1 MRFDELDQLIAAVPS
16 AQGILTVDTERGAR
30 TYALGP
36 RTQLDAEVPLLDWR
50 TAPLAGAFFRHGPG
64 ELYELE
70 AGSRINEGRVSARWV
85 ITGTRYVVESEAGR
99 DEGELRIDAA
109 ASPASVDLVGTS
121 GPHGNKT
128 IRAIFR
134 LRGDLLQL
142 CYDVSGEDRRPV
154 TFVTGKG
161 SMQLMVRYRR
171 ES

>member
-1 MRFDELDQLIAAVPS
+1 MLD
-16 AQGILTVDTERGAR
+16 GIWIPHGAEFSGE
-30 TYALGP
+30 ALP
-36 RTQLDAEVPLLDWR
+36 TPE
-50 TAPLAGAFFRHGPG
+50 
-64 ELYELE
+64 
-70 AGSRINEGRVSARWV
+70 SRWIV
-85 ITGTRYVVESEAGR
+85 TGTRYVVESEAGR

-142 CYDVSGEDRRPV
+142 CYDVSGDDRRPV
-154 TFVTGKG
+154 TFTTSKG

-171 ES
+171 DSESALDQ